1 MYVYVYVCALAC
13 VRVYMY
19 LHYIVSSCSMFD
31 PTCDVFLFPTLHLST
46 QHQHLESRLFL
57 PPEKFPIAL
66 LGSTL
71 SAPLEGTATAILGS
85 TLSAPFDGTRL
96 HSFSPALLML
106 RTNWLRLRLQ
116 ILSWVCSAVL
126 TAHYN

>member
-46 QHQHLESRLFL
+46 QH
-57 PPEKFPIAL
+57 
-66 LGSTL
+66 
-71 SAPLEGTATAILGS
+71 
-85 TLSAPFDGTRL
+85 
-96 HSFSPALLML
+96 SFSPALLML